1 MLICNVCLN
10 CVPKNARYDEDMG
23 KNQRPYHSEEFAL
36 SEHDIEIYQYDA
48 KLALA

>member
-1 MLICNVCLN
+1 MYCIVCLN

-36 SEHDIEIYQYDA
+36 CEHDIEIYQYDA